1 MVDAVL
7 DLVELVLGLST
18 FDVHQNGDAGDHEK
32 EPEES
37 GPCDQRDH
45 GASRA
50 RLLLRGRRIRGGTVW
65 PRRDRCLAHARTV
78 ASATRG
84 RAEVGEPSRL

>member
-1 MVDAVL
+1 MVEAVL
-7 DLVELVLGLST
+7 DLIELVLGLSP

-37 GPCDQRDH
+37 SPYDRRDH
-45 GASRA
+45 GAPCA
-50 RLLLRGRRIRGGTVW
+50 RLLLRGRRIRRGTIW

-78 ASATRG
+78 APAATR
-84 RAEVGEPSRL
+84 S